1 MCERDTKQRKGIK
14 MSKAVKVVGANQ
26 FVRGT
31 AARYPYYAAVLY
43 RARTT
48 KDGRLIWASTG
59 THSQPRRSRRLA
71 EQDAQEFAREQEAML
86 LPGTRSLHNQP
97 VF

>member
-1 MCERDTKQRKGIK
+1 

-26 FVRGT
+26 FVRGH
-31 AARYPYYAAVLY
+31 AAKYPYYAAVLY
-43 RARTT
+43 RTRLT
-48 KDGRLIWASTG
+48 KDGRLIWVSTG

-86 LPGTRSLHNQP
+86 LPGNRSLHNQP

>member
-1 MCERDTKQRKGIK
+1 

-26 FVRGT
+26 FVRGA
-31 AARYPYYAAVLY
+31 AARWPYYAAVLY
-43 RARTT
+43 RTRMT
-48 KDGRLIWASTG
+48 KYGRLIWVSTG

-71 EQDAQEFAREQEAML
+71 ERDAQEFAREQGAML
-86 LPGTRSLHNQP
+86 LPGNRSLHNQP

>member
-1 MCERDTKQRKGIK
+1 

-26 FVRGT
+26 FVRG
-31 AARYPYYAAVLY
+31 AASRYPYYAAVLY
-43 RARTT
+43 RTRLT

-71 EQDAQEFAREQEAML
+71 EADAQEFANDHGAML
-86 LPGTRSLHNQP
+86 LPGAKSLHNQP